1 MMFRLRLFAAAFF
14 IVLSSSLYSQKV
26 DRELFKNASCYYE
39 YALKRNNDPF
49 YLSKSDFYC
58 DQAIQKSSD
67 TQLINSLRILKNE
80 IALKFSTCEQNMN
93 HQFEFFS
100 FFKGVPSTYGFADD
114 NIEYSFE
121 HALDDLLELPYYT
134 ASKSLGEVN
143 GYALLR
149 RGNTDEEMY
158 DINFQQ
164 LSSIVN
170 QYLLPHHLI
179 ADLIGPQNLETVISD
194 GDSSELLIG
203 LLCDKL
209 GINEIGVYEGNF
221 IHQVDDLIQTEFRF
235 NKFTIREGL
244 ADPLV
249 TFGYSI
255 DKRGLL
261 LENVGLLLLS
271 SLLLILILQFFEY
284 LFDQR
289 KRVSL
294 NTVGS
299 YFEWKSFKDKLT
311 IAVLSQLI
319 PMIIGLILIRSLSFL
334 TPEDSAHYLEGEAI
348 LWYITNTLILAL
360 IPTLLSFFIVNKLNV
375 DGFHTLRG
383 YQIFATASLYG
394 SLSPLFIWSIIKYA
408 QIPHDIHLL
417 VLLNTVFI
425 GMVFGKSMELFFK
438 RKRSNSNRIIGMAGT
453 LIVSISSFV
462 TAWLLIHVLSLH
474 EVVISTSISF
484 VLTVLFYAI
493 FKFSKSEKSSFIVG
507 ENLVDLSIPYSRKVV
522 EFKTITAKIVSSD
535 TTIGVIHGMRGIGKT
550 SYIKEIITPELEGL
564 NHEVFYADCDQFT
577 DKNGLHFEPFV
588 EAFGDFLGVD
598 EIEDKSSIVGNVTSA
613 FPFGIIDDRIGQ
625 LLTHSGRPREKTGED
640 FVIEVLDKLVGS
652 KSSQICFILEDVQW
666 IDNESKNLVLFM
678 LGLLEH
684 RKYKKVLGS
693 RFKFIFT
700 YSDGIKSASEEFRKE
715 IDWIP
720 KIGFEIDFNQ
730 HVHLNDFI
738 LHLGANENFKLSE
751 SAKNSLNNVFNELLT
766 VRNYITPKFINQQIS
781 TWYRS
786 NILTPSASGLQLTE
800 VVNSEEIPN
809 GEDLTEFYNAVLS
822 ELPSIINTD
831 KQKTIRILESAAYLG
846 RDFDI
851 KILSDLWNI
860 DLLDLLDYFSILE
873 SKDLAADVPGKD
885 NQYSFVDPNFILALK
900 NYFGEQIETD
910 QHRKQI
916 VIEYHK
922 RWINLRLS
930 SSQDI
935 NSRSTEELQELL
947 SKFQLIRH
955 SDEMKELYYR
965 VISNI
970 AIRFF
975 LMNEFQK
982 VKALLDVHGK
992 FMDGFLFRS
1001 LRDHLYFWEF
1011 SNPLQSYS
1019 NGLMNSKIL
1028 NYWKAINTVFSDGL
1042 NENIVD
1048 DISLICDQ
1056 GISASELDYCLKII
1070 IKRNDDSESHVSNSA
1085 ILLQNIQPKQS
1096 NYRLLLDF
1104 QVITSGYNLGVDYT
1118 HKVGYKINEILRLI
1132 ENNRDSS
1139 FETLASIILDDY
1151 YYGVDDHIGIANL
1164 WKLMISQKSKHLDRN
1179 WVDFILSINYGNFDE
1194 SGYKTWLE
1202 QFKEVEQ
1209 YIQFRNL
1216 DKVLSD
1222 TSLQLLMEKVH
1233 ILSKSGDIHKAIE
1246 LMDDFIEKFKLREVN
1261 GNIEKTYLVRLLLK
1275 QFSLYEDLEDFS
1287 QCKKLLESAYGM
1299 VNIINNDYVKIRL
1312 LKAYARHSRM
1322 NENNPSDSIKYM
1334 KEAIDVYNQNPVLS
1348 KKRLG
1353 LLYYQTAQ
1361 AYSAIE
1367 KWDEALDYYLRSK
1380 PCWANNPI
1388 GQFRNFISD
1397 CRVLYCL
1404 KHGKATLPEGSSLDI
1419 DVLIEDIK
1427 IKIDLNETDV
1437 WLEKYGGNAAIED
1450 IRSFL

>member
-1 MMFRLRLFAAAFF
+1 MMFRLRLFVIAFF
-14 IVLSSSLYSQKV
+14 IVLSSSVYCQKV
-26 DRELFKNASCYYE
+26 DLELFKNASCYYE
-39 YALKRNNDPF
+39 YALKRNNDPY
-49 YLSKSDFYC
+49 YLRKSDFYC
-58 DQAIQKSSD
+58 NQAIQETSD
-67 TQLINSLRILKNE
+67 TQLIASLNILKNK

-100 FFKGVPSTYGFADD
+100 FFKGIPSTYGFADD

-121 HALDDLLELPYYT
+121 HALIDLLELPYYT

-164 LSSIVN
+164 LSSSVN

-179 ADLIGPQNLETVISD
+179 ADLIGPQNLETVLSN
-194 GDSSELLIG
+194 GDSSEVLLALI
-203 LLCDKL
+203 CNKL
-209 GINEIGVYEGNF
+209 GINQIGVYEGNF

-235 NKFTIREGL
+235 NKFTVSEGI
-244 ADPLV
+244 ADPMV
-249 TFGYSI
+249 IFGYSI
-255 DKRGLL
+255 DKRGILL
-261 LENVGLLLLS
+261 KNGGLLLLS

-289 KRVSL
+289 NRLSL

-311 IAVLSQLI
+311 IAILSQSI
-319 PMIIGLILIRSLSFL
+319 PMIIGLVLIQSLSFL

-348 LWYITNTLILAL
+348 LWYITNTLVLAL

-394 SLSPLFIWSIIKYA
+394 SLSPLFIWSIIKYT
-408 QIPHDIHLL
+408 QIPHDTHLL

-438 RKRSNSNRIIGMAGT
+438 RKRSNTNRMIGIAGT
-453 LIVSISSFV
+453 LIVIISAFV
-462 TAWLLIHVLSLH
+462 TAWLLIHVLSLR
-474 EVVISTSISF
+474 EVVISTSISLL
-484 VLTVLFYAI
+484 LTILFYAI
-493 FKFSKSEKSSFIVG
+493 FKFSKSEKSLFDLG
-507 ENLVDLSIPYSRKVV
+507 ENLVDLSIPYAKEVV
-522 EFKTITAKIVSSD
+522 EVKAITAKIVNSD
-535 TTIGVIHGMRGIGKT
+535 TTIGVIHGKRGIGKS
-550 SYIKEIITPELEGL
+550 SYIKEILTPELEGL
-564 NHEVFYADCDQFT
+564 THQVFYADCDQFT

-666 IDNESKNLVLFM
+666 IDDESKNLVLFM

-684 RKYKKVLGS
+684 RKYKKVLGR

-700 YSDGIKSASEEFRKE
+700 HSDGIKSASAEVRKE

-720 KIGFEIDFNQ
+720 NIGYEIDFNK
-730 HVHLNDFI
+730 HVDLNDYI
-738 LHLGANENFKLSE
+738 LYLGSKENFKLGE
-751 SAKNSLNNVFNELLT
+751 SAKNSLNNVFNELLII
-766 VRNYITPKFINQQIS
+766 RNHITPKFINQQIS
-781 TWYRS
+781 TWFRS
-786 NILTPSASGLQLTE
+786 NVLTPSANGLQLSE
-800 VVNSEEIPN
+800 VINSEEIPN
-809 GEDLTEFYNAVLS
+809 GEDLTEFYNGILS

-831 KQKTIRILESAAYLG
+831 KQKTIRVLESAAYLG

-851 KILSDLWNI
+851 KILADLWNI

-900 NYFGEQIETD
+900 NHFGEQIETD

-935 NSRSTEELQELL
+935 DSRSTEELQELL

-982 VKALLDVHGK
+982 VKSLLDVHGN
-992 FMDGFLFRS
+992 FIDGFLFHS
-1001 LRDHLYFWEF
+1001 LRDHLYYWEF
-1011 SNPLQSYS
+1011 SNPIQFNS
-1019 NGLMNSKIL
+1019 NGLRNSKIL
-1028 NYWKAINTVFSDGL
+1028 NYWKAINIVFTDGF
-1042 NENIVD
+1042 NDSVRD
-1048 DISLICDQ
+1048 DISLLCDQ
-1056 GISASELDYCLKII
+1056 DISATELDYCLKII
-1070 IKRNDDSESHVSNSA
+1070 IKRNNDSESHVNNSA
-1085 ILLQNIQPKQS
+1085 ILLQNLQS
-1096 NYRLLLDF
+1096 KKSKYSLLLDF
-1104 QVITSGYNLGVDYT
+1104 QVITSGYNINKDYS
-1118 HKVGYKINEILRLI
+1118 HKINYKINEILRLI
-1132 ENNRDSS
+1132 SNSRDGS
-1139 FETLASIILDDY
+1139 FETLASQVLNNY
-1151 YYGVDDHIGIANL
+1151 YFETDDHIEVESL
-1164 WKLMISQKSKHLDRN
+1164 WKLMISQKSKYIDRN
-1179 WVDFILSINYGNFDE
+1179 WVDFILSINHKIFNEAKYE
-1194 SGYKTWLE
+1194 TYLE
-1202 QFKEVEQ
+1202 QFDEVEQ
-1209 YIQFRNL
+1209 YVQLRNL
-1216 DKVLSD
+1216 DEVLSD
-1222 TSLQLLMEKVH
+1222 TSFQLLLAEVS
-1233 ILSKSGDIHKAIE
+1233 ILAKSEDSHKAIALIE
-1246 LMDDFIEKFKLREVN
+1246 DFIDKFKLREAN
-1261 GNIEKTYLVRLLLK
+1261 GSISKTYLVKLLI
-1275 QFSLYEDLEDFS
+1275 QEADLYSDLEDS
-1287 QCKKLLESAYGM
+1287 SREKELLQSAYAIIVDINNSEVKIKLLQEYAKFSR
-1299 VNIINNDYVKIRL
+1299 INDD
-1312 LKAYARHSRM
+1312 
-1322 NENNPSDSIKYM
+1322 NPSDCLRFM
-1334 KEAIDVYNQNPVLS
+1334 KEAIEEYNRNPVLS
-1348 KKRLG
+1348 KKKVG

-1361 AYSAIE
+1361 AYIALE
-1367 KWDEALDYYLRSK
+1367 KWDEALDYYLKSK
-1380 PCWANNPI
+1380 PYWANNPI
-1388 GQFRNFISD
+1388 GQFRNFIAD
-1397 CRVLYCL
+1397 CRVFYCL
-1404 KHGKATLPEGSSLDI
+1404 KQGKATLPEGYSLDTH
-1419 DVLIEDIK
+1419 DLIRDIK
-1427 IKIDLNETDV
+1427 LKINADETEV
-1437 WLEKYGGNAAIED
+1437 WLEKYGGKAAID
-1450 IRSFL
+1450 SIRPFL

>member
-1 MMFRLRLFAAAFF
+1 MKFRLRLFATAFF
-14 IVLSSSLYSQKV
+14 IMISSSVHSQKE

-58 DQAIQKSSD
+58 DQAIKKSSD
-67 TQLINSLRILKNE
+67 TQLIASLRILKNK

-134 ASKSLGEVN
+134 ASKSVGEVN

-164 LSSIVN
+164 LSSSVN
-170 QYLLPHHLI
+170 QYLLPHHII
-179 ADLIGPQNLETVISD
+179 ADLIGPQNLETVLSD

-203 LLCDKL
+203 LICHKL

-235 NKFTIREGL
+235 NKFTISAGL

-249 TFGYSI
+249 IFGYSI
-255 DKRGLL
+255 DKRGVLL
-261 LENVGLLLLS
+261 KNGGLLLLS
-271 SLLLILILQFFEY
+271 SLLLILVLQFFEY

-289 KRVSL
+289 KRLSL

-311 IAVLSQLI
+311 IAILSQLI
-319 PMIIGLILIRSLSFL
+319 PMIIGLILIQSLSFL

-348 LWYITNTLILAL
+348 LWYVTNTLVLAL

-394 SLSPLFIWSIIKYA
+394 SLSPLFIWSVIKYA
-408 QIPHDIHLL
+408 QIPHDIHLV

-438 RKRSNSNRIIGMAGT
+438 RKRSDSNRIIGIAGT
-453 LIVSISSFV
+453 LIVTISAFI
-462 TAWLLIHVLSLH
+462 TAWLLIHVLSLR
-474 EVVISTSISF
+474 EVVISTTISF
-484 VLTVLFYAI
+484 VFTVLFYAI
-493 FKFSKSEKSSFIVG
+493 FKFSKSEKSLFDVG
-507 ENLVDLSIPYSRKVV
+507 ENLVDLSIPYTRKVV
-522 EFKTITAKIVSSD
+522 EAKTITAKIVSSD

-550 SYIKEIITPELEGL
+550 SYIKEILTPELKGL
-564 NHEVFYADCDQFT
+564 THEVFYADCDQFT

-652 KSSQICFILEDVQW
+652 KSSQIYFILEDVQW

-730 HVHLNDFI
+730 HVYLNDYI
-738 LHLGANENFKLSE
+738 LHLGENENFKLSE

-766 VRNYITPKFINQQIS
+766 IRNHITPKFINQQIS

-786 NILTPSASGLQLTE
+786 NVLTPSASGLQLSE

-809 GEDLTEFYNAVLS
+809 GEDLTEFYDGVLS

-935 NSRSTEELQELL
+935 DSRSTEELQELL

-1042 NENIVD
+1042 NENVVD

-1056 GISASELDYCLKII
+1056 DISASELDYCLKII

-1096 NYRLLLDF
+1096 KYGLLLDL
-1104 QVITSGYNLGVDYT
+1104 QVITSGYNLNINHTQKID
-1118 HKVGYKINEILRLI
+1118 YKISEILRLI
-1132 ENNRDSS
+1132 SNSRDSS
-1139 FETLASIILDDY
+1139 FETLASQVLNNY
-1151 YYGVDDHIGIANL
+1151 YFETDAHIEVENL
-1164 WKLMISQKSKHLDRN
+1164 WKLMISQKSKRVDSN
-1179 WVDFILSINYGNFDE
+1179 WVDFILSINH
-1194 SGYKTWLE
+1194 KTFNEAEYNTYLE
-1202 QFKEVEQ
+1202 QFDEVEQ
-1209 YIQFRNL
+1209 YVQLRNL
-1216 DKVLSD
+1216 DEVLSD
-1222 TSLQLLMEKVH
+1222 TSFQLLLAKISIMR
-1233 ILSKSGDIHKAIE
+1233 KSEDSHKAIE
-1246 LMDDFIEKFKLREVN
+1246 LIEDFMYKFKLREVN
-1261 GNIEKTYLVRLLLK
+1261 GSIFKTYLVKLLI
-1275 QFSLYEDLEDFS
+1275 QEADLYSELEDFS
-1287 QCKKLLESAYGM
+1287 REKELLQSAYT
-1299 VNIINNDYVKIRL
+1299 IIDDTNNSEVKIEL
-1312 LKAYARHSRM
+1312 LQEYAKFSRI
-1322 NENNPSDSIKYM
+1322 NEDNPSDCLRFM
-1334 KEAIDVYNQNPVLS
+1334 KEAIEEYNRNPVLS

-1353 LLYYQTAQ
+1353 LLYFQTAQ
-1361 AYSAIE
+1361 AYLALE

-1388 GQFRNFISD
+1388 GQFRNFIAD
-1397 CRVLYCL
+1397 CRVFYCL
-1404 KHGKATLPEGSSLDI
+1404 KHGKASLPEGYSLDT
-1419 DVLIEDIK
+1419 DDLIRDIK
-1427 IKIDLNETDV
+1427 LKIGADETEV
-1437 WLEKYGGNAAIED
+1437 WLKKYGGKAAID
-1450 IRSFL
+1450 SIRPFL